1 MLHPVGFIV
10 LKINTFS
17 FFRLLLRNAGRGYR
31 AATLST
37 TKLGITTLDI
47 TTLGIMTLGLTTLG
61 ITTLNITKLVIIPFS
76 IAIRVTR

>member
-1 MLHPVGFIV
+1 MLHPVGFIE

-17 FFRLLLRNAGRGYR
+17 FIRLLPRIVGRGYR
-31 AATLST
+31 AATLSK
-37 TKLGITTLDI
+37 TKLGITTLGI

-61 ITTLNITKLVIIPFS
+61 ITTLNITKLVIITFS